1 MIDTPGSRSFL
12 TAAVV
17 LGLLGLLGCASG
29 GTRSPWSAPEQKVPA
44 AHAEVRTKNPGY
56 RRTEAQVLVREVDR
70 PTRANLDF
78 AAYHANFLIAE
89 PPPEGEQPA
98 GAPRVDPAELF
109 RGVLEPG
116 TMTGSIRQ
124 TPLTEAERARPLA
137 LAPLAQWMAEKQ
149 AKLAAGLEE
158 IGSAVREENWGLG
171 AGPPLPRQQATEVY
185 LHGAG
190 GGKPPELWVKVEFAP
205 WWKGF
210 SELPDE
216 DGDGVAEVYG
226 RARADLLPPGAAA
239 LIAEEYTGKTLS
251 PTEVHAWAH
260 KLASYWYPS
269 YNTDLASSGAR
280 WPDDQTEPDVRGAL
294 NGYQVDAPTVV
305 MRGKPEGKAVYN
317 VFLVKGVGPRGGAA
331 GGAALKLA
339 AGTVTPDP
347 QPVAAAIK
355 KELALQGGGSWDS
368 WRKQVQPFQTV
379 VRKHL
384 RSVPA
389 AIKGLPGLDGYLFY
403 RNSLEY
409 TVGGDLEKQPRAKS
423 PLAVIVQWKEFLAKQ
438 GVDFLF
444 VPVPTKV
451 EVYPDKLDETSKN
464 LAGRIVNPFSRKLL
478 LALAEAGVEVV
489 DLWPPFLARRRE
501 KGPEIFQRQD
511 THWTSAGLELAAAR
525 VAERVRRYPWYKEL
539 EAHRRSYTT
548 REAPFSRHGDLHTRL
563 PEPEK
568 KRHQPEAVVGRQVLG
583 PDGKPY
589 EDDAGSPIVVLGDS
603 FTGVLQE
610 TDCRHA
616 GVSAH
621 LARELGYPVDLV
633 MSYGGGPNVR
643 HKLMRRGAED
653 LKNKRLVIWMMT
665 ARDLYN
671 YWEDWEPL
679 AANAK

>member
-1 MIDTPGSRSFL
+1 M
-12 TAAVV
+12 
-17 LGLLGLLGCASG
+17 
-29 GTRSPWSAPEQKVPA
+29 PA

-98 GAPRVDPAELF
+98 GAPRVDPGELF
-109 RGVLEPG
+109 RGVLETG

-149 AKLAAGLEE
+149 AKLATGLEE

-185 LHGAG
+185 LHDAG
-190 GGKPPELWVKVEFAP
+190 GGKPRELWVKIEFAP
-205 WWKGF
+205 WFKGF

-226 RARADLLPPGAAA
+226 RSRADLLPPGAAT
-239 LIAEEYTGKTLS
+239 LIADEYVSKTLS
-251 PTEVHAWAH
+251 PPEVHAWAH

-269 YNTDLASSGAR
+269 YNTDLHTSGAR
-280 WPDDQTEPDVRGAL
+280 WPDDQTEADVRGAL

-317 VFLVKGVGPRGGAA
+317 VFLVKGVGPRGG
-331 GGAALKLA
+331 GASGPALKLA
-339 AGTVTPDP
+339 AGAVTPDP
-347 QPVAAAIK
+347 KPVAAAIK

-368 WRKQVQPFQTV
+368 WRKQVQPFQNV

-384 RSVPA
+384 RSAAP
-389 AIKGLPGLDGYLFY
+389 AIKGLSGLDGYLFY

-409 TVGGDLEKQPRAKS
+409 AVGGDLEKQPRAKS

-451 EVYPDKLDETSKN
+451 EVYPGQ
-464 LAGRIVNPFSRKLL
+464 AGRGQHEPGRPDRESVF
-478 LALAEAGVEVV
+478 AQATAG
-489 DLWPPFLARRRE
+489 
-501 KGPEIFQRQD
+501 
-511 THWTSAGLELAAAR
+511 AGR
-525 VAERVRRYPWYKEL
+525 
-539 EAHRRSYTT
+539 
-548 REAPFSRHGDLHTRL
+548 G
-563 PEPEK
+563 
-568 KRHQPEAVVGRQVLG
+568 GRG
-583 PDGKPY
+583 
-589 EDDAGSPIVVLGDS
+589 
-603 FTGVLQE
+603 
-610 TDCRHA
+610 
-616 GVSAH
+616 
-621 LARELGYPVDLV
+621 
-633 MSYGGGPNVR
+633 GGGPVAAVSGPPPGKGAG
-643 HKLMRRGAED
+643 HLPAPGHPLDQRGPRAG
-653 LKNKRLVIWMMT
+653 RCQGG
-665 ARDLYN
+665 
-671 YWEDWEPL
+671 
-679 AANAK
+679 